1 MAAEGARRAADRPPP
16 PMFDATPSRGFD
28 DSIDGFRGA
37 ADEWP
42 GDEGDFFYD
51 VKAETTP
58 NGREAAPG
66 GGGAATGVGSREAV
80 DGFARGEEED
90 EEEEEEEEAVNRRVR
105 TFAGV
110 VKESL
115 ARVGRAA
122 SAGDVDA
129 EVAALINRLRR
140 LAAER

>member
-1 MAAEGARRAADRPPP
+1 
-16 PMFDATPSRGFD
+16 MFDATPSRGFD
-28 DSIDGFRGA
+28 DSSIDGFRGA

-51 VKAETTP
+51 VEVGTTP
-58 NGREAAPG
+58 NGRAAAPG
-66 GGGAATGVGSREAV
+66 GGERRRGTESRETV
-80 DGFARGEEED
+80 DGFARDEDEEED
-90 EEEEEEEEAVNRRVR
+90 EEEEAAVNRRVR

>member
-1 MAAEGARRAADRPPP
+1 
-16 PMFDATPSRGFD
+16 MFDATPSRGFD
-28 DSIDGFRGA
+28 DSIDGFSGA
-37 ADEWP
+37 ANEWP

-51 VKAETTP
+51 VDVE
-58 NGREAAPG
+58 PG
-66 GGGAATGVGSREAV
+66 GPGGAGSREAV
-80 DGFARGEEED
+80 DGFARDD

>member
-1 MAAEGARRAADRPPP
+1 MAR
-16 PMFDATPSRGFD
+16 
-28 DSIDGFRGA
+28 
-37 ADEWP
+37 
-42 GDEGDFFYD
+42 DEGDFFYD
-51 VKAETTP
+51 VEMGTTP
-58 NGREAAPG
+58 NGRAAPG
-66 GGGAATGVGSREAV
+66 GGERRRGGAESREAV
-80 DGFARGEEED
+80 DGFARDED
-90 EEEEEEEEAVNRRVR
+90 EEEEEEEAAVNRRVR

>member
-1 MAAEGARRAADRPPP
+1 
-16 PMFDATPSRGFD
+16 
-28 DSIDGFRGA
+28 
-37 ADEWP
+37 
-42 GDEGDFFYD
+42 
-51 VKAETTP
+51 V
-58 NGREAAPG
+58 
-66 GGGAATGVGSREAV
+66 
-80 DGFARGEEED
+80 
-90 EEEEEEEEAVNRRVR
+90 AVNRRVR

>member
-1 MAAEGARRAADRPPP
+1 
-16 PMFDATPSRGFD
+16 MFDATPSRGLD
-28 DSIDGFRGA
+28 DSSIDGFRGA

-51 VKAETTP
+51 VEVGTTP
-58 NGREAAPG
+58 NGRAAAPG
-66 GGGAATGVGSREAV
+66 GRAAAGDGSREAV
-80 DGFARGEEED
+80 DGFARDEEE

>member
-1 MAAEGARRAADRPPP
+1 MSGPGTRETSSTTWRWERRR
-16 PMFDATPSRGFD
+16 TGER
-28 DSIDGFRGA
+28 RH
-37 ADEWP
+37 
-42 GDEGDFFYD
+42 
-51 VKAETTP
+51 
-58 NGREAAPG
+58 RG
-66 GGGAATGVGSREAV
+66 GGERRRGTESRETV
-80 DGFARGEEED
+80 DGFARDEDEEED
-90 EEEEEEEEAVNRRVR
+90 EEEEAAVNRRVR

>member
-1 MAAEGARRAADRPPP
+1 MASCIPSLKRSIAAARR
-16 PMFDATPSRGFD
+16 
-28 DSIDGFRGA
+28 
-37 ADEWP
+37 EW
-42 GDEGDFFYD
+42 E
-51 VKAETTP
+51 AE
-58 NGREAAPG
+58 E
-66 GGGAATGVGSREAV
+66 
-80 DGFARGEEED
+80 DEED